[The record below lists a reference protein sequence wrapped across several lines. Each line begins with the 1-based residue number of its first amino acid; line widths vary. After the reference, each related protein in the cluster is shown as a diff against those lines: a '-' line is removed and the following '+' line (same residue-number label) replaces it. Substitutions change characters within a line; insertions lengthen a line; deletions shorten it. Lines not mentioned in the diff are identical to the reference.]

1 VPVKQRL
8 PKERI
13 PQFSREV
20 LELFAELERTPPKQR
35 RTQRFRDAE
44 KHLMCDL
51 LDMGGEFWMMQ
62 SPLDRSL
69 KPCYPP
75 RMPAHDAWHTC
86 RRLRIALLE
95 ATGLTKKSPG

>member
-1 VPVKQRL
+1 MPTNRTPIIRVRRPGFSEEALRL
-8 PKERI
+8 
-13 PQFSREV
+13 FS
-20 LELFAELERTPPKQR
+20 ELERTPLKQR
-35 RTQRFRDAE
+35 RTQRFKDAE

-95 ATGLTKKSPG
+95 AIKTT